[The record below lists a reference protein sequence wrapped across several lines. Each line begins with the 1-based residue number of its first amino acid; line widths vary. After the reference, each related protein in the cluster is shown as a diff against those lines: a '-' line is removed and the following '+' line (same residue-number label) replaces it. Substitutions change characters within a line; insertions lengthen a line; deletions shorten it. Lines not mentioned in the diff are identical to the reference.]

1 MKIVLLKIVNAAIL
15 CKALSEMTIELLIF
29 YKIYQRIFKDGFYI
43 LIKFL
48 YILILFFL
56 SKLN

>member
-15 CKALSEMTIELLIF
+15 CKALSDMTIELLIF

-48 YILILFFL
+48 YILILIFL
-56 SKLN
+56 SK

>member
-15 CKALSEMTIELLIF
+15 YKTLSDMTIELLIF

-43 LIKFL
+43 LII
-48 YILILFFL
+48 ILIFL
-56 SKLN
+56 SK